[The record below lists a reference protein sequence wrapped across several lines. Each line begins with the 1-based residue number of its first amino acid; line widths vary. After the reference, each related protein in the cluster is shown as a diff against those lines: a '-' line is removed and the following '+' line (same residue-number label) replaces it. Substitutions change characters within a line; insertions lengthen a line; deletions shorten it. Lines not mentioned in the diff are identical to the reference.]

1 MHYIVA
7 MDTVINDPSILCVGM
22 MCTDLNWYLDI
33 FLLFIG
39 QSN

>member
-22 MCTDLNWYLDI
+22 CTDLNWYLDI
-33 FLLFIG
+33 LLLFIG